1 MNALCG
7 TIEQEA
13 IFDFDKSMYG
23 EYSTIVVDP
32 PWNQGKTGKRK
43 VRPNQGITLDYPTLS
58 KEELLQL
65 PVDELGTENSFLFLW
80 TTNSKDKKT
89 GEPFLKTSFDL
100 MEKWGYNFYTMITW
114 DKKTGPCPFGPFQIV
129 TEYVLFGYK
138 GKCTFK
144 KNKLGFMKNIF
155 SESAS
160 AHSVKPQSFY
170 DAIVEMTD
178 GKRLDI
184 FARQKREG
192 FDGWGNEYGIIPIN
206 IKKPKK
212 LECINE
218 PNYSNRGEQGQAR
231 R

>member
-7 TIEQEA
+7 TLQAEA

-23 EYSTIVVDP
+23 KYSAIVVDP

-43 VRPNQGITLDYPTLS
+43 VRPNQGLELDYPTLS
-58 KEELLQL
+58 KEELMQL
-65 PVDELGTENSFLFLW
+65 PVDKLGKEDSFLFLW

-89 GEPFLKTSFDL
+89 GEPFLKMSFDL
-100 MEKWGYNFYTMITW
+100 MEEWGYNFYTMITW

-129 TEYVLFGYK
+129 TEYVLFGYR

-144 KNKLGFMKNIF
+144 KDKLGFMKNIF
-155 SESAS
+155 SESIT

-170 DAIVEMTD
+170 DAIAEMTD

-184 FARQKREG
+184 FARQTRKG
-192 FDGWGNEYGIIPIN
+192 FDGWGNEYGKLDADIN
-206 IKKPKK
+206 I
-212 LECINE
+212 
-218 PNYSNRGEQGQAR
+218 SNQAVEFDMAL
-231 R
+231 